1 MKILLVISLISAILP
16 SWQFR
21 RDHDYEATEGWTQV
35 RVPHDWAI
43 SGPFDRSVDIQV
55 VAIEQNGETSAETHT
70 ARSGGLPW
78 IGKGCYRTY
87 VDIPQV
93 DGRSIVLNFD
103 GAMSR
108 ARVLV
113 NGIEAGFWPYGY
125 NAFNVDITPFAKAGT
140 NEISV
145 LLENVEE
152 SSRWYPGAGL
162 FREVHLIDKAA
173 VHIPVWGQYIT
184 TPHVSESEA
193 VVSVKTWVEGVE
205 KGEVVTLETVLYD
218 GEGAEVARSEDTR
231 RVYSLSEPLVQHMTV
246 RNPALW
252 SPDTP
257 SLYTA
262 ATTLKRGAVIDTEW
276 TVAKWRNRVTTTP
289 GTVSC
294 DSMTT
299 RFGIRSLE
307 FRPLGGF
314 FLNGKRTMFKGVCNH
329 HDLGALG
336 TAVNRS
342 AIRYRL
348 ELLKDM
354 GCNAIR
360 TSHNMPSQALV
371 ELCDEMGIM
380 LMVESFDEW
389 NVVKCANGYNL
400 FFDEWAQKDIENMVR
415 HFRNN
420 PSVVMW
426 SIGNEV
432 PSQWSEEGV
441 RVCRFLQ
448 DICHREDPTRPVTSG
463 MDQPDGGIAYGIS
476 SALDIP
482 GFNYKPERY
491 TQLYPL
497 LPQGFILGSE
507 TASTVSSRGVYHFPV
522 EKIMNG
528 KTADRQCSSYD
539 LDYCIWSNIPDEDF
553 AADMDY
559 PWMLGQFVWTG
570 FDYFGE
576 PTPYGDD
583 DWPNHSSMFGIID
596 LANIPKDRYYLY
608 RSVWNEKEPTLHIVP
623 HWTWPGREGE
633 LTPVFVYT
641 SYPEVELFVNGQSRG
656 RKSFDAS
663 SPLGRFRLVWDDV
676 VYQPGELK
684 VVAYDSK
691 GNVAAEQTARTAG
704 RPYALRTELSRGTL
718 SGRDDLAYVTVTV
731 VDAAGTPVPDAS
743 NYVKI
748 KVEGA
753 GSFKAVA
760 NGDPTCLESLQ
771 KPGMHLFSGA
781 LSFIVEGGD
790 SDGDISISVSAKGL
804 KTAKTTIINKL

>member
-1 MKILLVISLISAILP
+1 MKTLLTFALLSVLLP
-16 SWQFR
+16 CWQFR
-21 RDHDYEATEGWTQV
+21 HDHDYKAVDGWTDV

-43 SGPFDRSVDIQV
+43 AGPFDRSVDIQV
-55 VAIEQNGETSAETHT
+55 VAIVQNGETSAETHT

-78 IGKGCYRTY
+78 IGKGCYRTD
-87 VDIPQV
+87 VDIAKV
-93 DGRSIVLNFD
+93 EGRSLVLNFD

-113 NGIEAGFWPYGY
+113 NGDEAGFWPYGY
-125 NAFNVDITPFAKAGT
+125 NAFNVDITPFAKEGS
-140 NEISV
+140 NEITV

-162 FREVHLIDKAA
+162 FREVHLIDKPA
-173 VHIPVWGQYIT
+173 VHVPVWGQYIV
-184 TPHVSESEA
+184 TPNVEA
-193 VVSVKTWVEGVE
+193 DKATVTVKTWVEGLE
-205 KGEVVTLETVLYD
+205 KGNVVTLETGLFD
-218 GEGAEVARSEDTR
+218 ASGRKVACSEDTR
-231 RVYSLSEPLVQHMTV
+231 RIFSPAEPLTQHMIV
-246 RNPALW
+246 ENPALW
-252 SPDTP
+252 SPDSP

-262 ATTLKRGAVIDTEW
+262 RTVLKTGASIDTEW
-276 TVAKWRNRVTTTP
+276 NVAKWRNRVTTTS
-289 GTVSC
+289 GTSVC
-294 DSMTT
+294 DSVVT

-307 FRPLGGF
+307 YRPLEGF

-342 AIRYRL
+342 AVRYRL

-360 TSHNMPSQALV
+360 TSHNMPSQVLV

-389 NVVKCANGYNL
+389 DVAKCANGYHL
-400 FFDEWAQKDIENMVR
+400 FFEEWASRDVENMVR

-441 RVCRFLQ
+441 AVCRYLQ
-448 DICHREDPTRPVTSG
+448 GICHREDPTRPVTSG

-482 GFNYKPERY
+482 GFNYKPGRY

-522 EKIMNG
+522 EKVMNG

-553 AADMDY
+553 AADLDY

-608 RSVWNEKEPTLHIVP
+608 RSVWNEEDPTLHIVP

-633 LTPVFVYT
+633 VTPVFVYT
-641 SYPEVELFVNGQSRG
+641 SYPEAELFVNGQSKG
-656 RKSFDAS
+656 RKTFDSA
-663 SPLGRFRLVWDDV
+663 SPLGRFRLIWDDV
-676 VYQPGELK
+676 VYQPGEIR
-684 VVAYDSK
+684 VVAYDDK
-691 GNVAAEQTARTAG
+691 GNVAMEQTARTAG
-704 RPYALRTELSRGTL
+704 KPYALKTELSRSNL
-718 SGRDDLAYVTVTV
+718 AGRDDLAYVTVTV

-743 NYVKI
+743 NLVKI

-760 NGDPTCLESLQ
+760 NGDPTCLENVQ
-771 KPGMHLFSGA
+771 QPCMHLFSGA

-790 SDGDISISVSAKGL
+790 VDGNIAISVSSKGL
-804 KTAKTTIINKL
+804 KTAETTIINKL